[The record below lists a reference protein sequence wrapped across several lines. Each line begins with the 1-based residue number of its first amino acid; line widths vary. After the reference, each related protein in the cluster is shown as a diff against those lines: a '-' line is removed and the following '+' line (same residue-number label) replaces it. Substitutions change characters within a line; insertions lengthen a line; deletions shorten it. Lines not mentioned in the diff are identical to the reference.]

1 MGGRSP
7 VDVLMGARMTAWIVP
22 DRRSMTWVDDVLDVR
37 CLGPVEV
44 VTDEGVLDVG
54 GPRERTVLA
63 VLALAGGL
71 VSQDRLIDDVW
82 EGPPPASARKTLHTY
97 VWRLRNA
104 LPAGVVAT
112 VARGYELRLASDT
125 DVVRFER
132 LVNDGADAIATGDMD
147 RARTAF
153 SAALELWRGEPFTGC
168 SSSGAL
174 QAHAVRLDE
183 LRARAIEGR
192 IDADLSLGRHADVI
206 GELEEQVRSMPF
218 RERGWELL
226 VLALYRCG
234 RQADALSAHRRARH
248 VLVEQL
254 GIEPG
259 PALQEL
265 HRAILEQ
272 RPELAGSAERPLVA
286 RRLDAPPGRR
296 IGRLPAATTPLVG
309 RAAER
314 HAVAELLEVHRLV
327 TLIGVGGTGKTR
339 LALAV
344 GGERP
349 PAADVVFCDLTT
361 TTSSAT
367 VAHAVARAAGVTI
380 EELALA
386 SRVGRDPLTVVID
399 HLDAT
404 DALVIVDNCEHVL
417 DACAALVDRLL
428 ADCPG
433 VRVLA
438 TSRERLAVPG
448 EQTFVVPPL
457 PVPVDEEDLRA
468 DAVTLFV
475 QRATEARS
483 GFTIGAS
490 NRSAVVEICRR
501 LDGLPLALELAAARL
516 SHLTPSDV
524 ADHLDRRFAVL
535 GTTRGTR
542 PNRHKTLQAT
552 IDWSYDLLTGE
563 ERQLFA
569 RLAVF
574 AGWFRLDAV
583 SACCAAGLGH
593 HEVLDLLGGLV
604 DQSLLVADHHGPATR
619 YRFLETI
626 RAYAEAK
633 LATDDIDDTTRA
645 AHCEWFLAQLEQ
657 IPWDERLLSP
667 RLGQRLEDERDDV
680 RRALRWA
687 DEHQRHDLVARLVA
701 SMAALLAFDGNTDE
715 VQRWLAIAIEFERSR
730 PPRERLATAASAFN
744 LVYRWSGDLTALET
758 HRSRLVLLVEHLPEQ
773 HPITAAANSALASLC
788 ARLPDQRAAMERY
801 ADLGLRHA
809 PDDAR
814 RLQTM
819 ARCQKA
825 RALMFRGDHR
835 GAMRVLEQGRAA
847 AADDGYY
854 VLDYDLALAYHLTG
868 DHHRALSLIDAT
880 LADERCAPDLIR
892 TVAIYGALAARAT
905 GDADRSRRFL
915 RTSADVLAQH
925 GHPSGRN
932 DCLMAVGAFA
942 AIDGDMP
949 RAATILAGLEPT
961 SLSVNAL
968 ALLLEH
974 YQAHVREAVSP
985 ATWTHA
991 ATTSS
996 ELDVDRIVDDELNAS
1011 SLR

>member
-1 MGGRSP
+1 MSAW
-7 VDVLMGARMTAWIVP
+7 VVL
-22 DRRSMTWVDDVLDVR
+22 DRRSMTWADRVLDVL
-37 CLGPVEV
+37 CLGPLEV
-44 VTDEGVLDVG
+44 VTDDGVLDVG

-63 VLALAGGL
+63 MLAVAGGPL
-71 VSQDRLIDDVW
+71 SQDRLVDAVW
-82 EGPPPASARKTLHTY
+82 EGSPPVSARKTLQTY

-104 LPAGVVAT
+104 LPAGVVVT
-112 VARGYELRLASDT
+112 VARGYQLRLESDT
-125 DVVRFER
+125 DLVRFER
-132 LVNDGADAIATGDMD
+132 LVNEGADGIATSDTE

-153 SAALELWRGEPFTGC
+153 GEALDLWRGEPFGGC
-168 SSSGAL
+168 SSNSAL
-174 QAHAVRLDE
+174 QASAVRLAE

-192 IDADLSLGRHADVI
+192 IDADLRLGRHADVI
-206 GELEEQVRSMPF
+206 GELEELVRSTPF

-234 RQADALSAHRRARH
+234 RQADALSTYRRARH
-248 VLVEQL
+248 VLIDQL

-265 HRAILEQ
+265 RNAILEQ
-272 RPELAGSAERPLVA
+272 RPELVRSAERPRVERRPEA
-286 RRLDAPPGRR
+286 RAGSR
-296 IGRLPAATTPLVG
+296 IGRLPAPTTPLVG
-309 RAAER
+309 RVAER
-314 HAVAELLEVHRLV
+314 RAVADLIEAHRLV
-327 TLIGVGGTGKTR
+327 TLTGVGGTGKTR

-349 PAADVVFCDLTT
+349 PAEDAVCCDLTT

-367 VAHAVARAAGVTI
+367 VAHAIARAAGVTI
-380 EELALA
+380 EELSLA
-386 SRVGRDPLTVVID
+386 SRVGRDPLDVAID
-399 HLDAT
+399 HLRAA

-417 DACAALVDRLL
+417 DACAAVVDRLL

-457 PVPVDEEDLRA
+457 PLPVDEEDLRA

-483 GFTIGAS
+483 GFTLDAA

-516 SHLTPSDV
+516 SHLTANDV
-524 ADHLDRRFAVL
+524 AEHLDRRFAL
-535 GTTRGTR
+535 LATTRGTR
-542 PNRHKTLQAT
+542 PKRHKTLQAT
-552 IDWSYDLLTGE
+552 IDWSYDLLTSE

-574 AGWFRLDAV
+574 AGWFRLEAV
-583 SACCAAGLGH
+583 SACCGAGLGDSQ
-593 HEVLDLLGGLV
+593 VLDLLGGLV
-604 DQSLLVADHHGPATR
+604 DKSLLVADHQGPVTR

-626 RAYAEAK
+626 RDYAEAK
-633 LATDDIDDTTRA
+633 LAADDVDDAARA
-645 AHCEWFLAQLEQ
+645 AHCEWFLAQLEE

-667 RLGQRLEDERDDV
+667 RLGQRLEGQRDDV
-680 RRALRWA
+680 RRATRWA
-687 DEHQRHDLVARLVA
+687 DEHRRHDLVARLVA
-701 SMAALLAFDGNTDE
+701 SMAAILAFEGNTDE
-715 VQRWLAIAIEFERSR
+715 VQRWLEIAIEFERSL
-730 PPRERLATAASAFN
+730 PPGERLATAASAFN
-744 LVYRWSGDLTALET
+744 LVYRWSGDLTALEA

-825 RALMFRGDHR
+825 RALMFRRDHR
-835 GAMRVLEQGRAA
+835 GAMRVLEQGLAA
-847 AADDGYY
+847 APDDGYY
-854 VLDYDLALAYHLTG
+854 VVDYDLALAYHLTG
-868 DHHRALSLIDAT
+868 EHHRALEIIDAT
-880 LADERCAPDLIR
+880 LEDERLPSDLIR
-892 TVAIYGALAARAT
+892 TVALYGALAARAN
-905 GDADRSRRFL
+905 GEAERSRRFL
-915 RTSADVLAQH
+915 RASADVLAQH
-925 GHPSGRN
+925 PHPSGRN
-932 DCLMAVGAFA
+932 DCLMAVGGFA
-942 AIDGDMP
+942 AIEGHLT
-949 RAATILAGLEPT
+949 RAATILAGLTPA
-961 SLSVNAL
+961 SMSVNAL

-974 YQAHVREAVSP
+974 YQEQVRNAVAP

-991 ATTSS
+991 AMTAS
-996 ELDVDRIVDDELNAS
+996 ELDADRIVDDELHAS
-1011 SLR
+1011 SPR